1 MDGEL
6 MGLHPD
12 DLLRTL
18 GVPSVGCVCL
28 LLIHSSS
35 QRTYASSLLHKHRST
50 ASAHPPSCTPL
61 WIEMSVVTL
70 CSGRSS
76 VRLVPR
82 RCRPRSDLSTPEPA
96 PPTSAHAPASPHC
109 LPVSGG
115 ISSSP
120 VTHTPQ
126 RAPLSA
132 SSVDNSPRLSRQAS
146 LPTQFL
152 RPEILKSP
160 SEPLLCVRP
169 HDQPCSGSWHLLLL
183 TSQVRPLPG
192 SSSFPL
198 APLRLLLPSG
208 WTMPVAS

>member
-1 MDGEL
+1 
-6 MGLHPD
+6 MGL
-12 DLLRTL
+12 
-18 GVPSVGCVCL
+18 
-28 LLIHSSS
+28 
-35 QRTYASSLLHKHRST
+35 A
-50 ASAHPPSCTPL
+50 
-61 WIEMSVVTL
+61 L

-96 PPTSAHAPASPHC
+96 PPTSAHASSLTALS
-109 LPVSGG
+109 SGVWR

-152 RPEILKSP
+152 RPETEVTLRAPSLCQTPRSALQWVLTPPPSHVPSP
-160 SEPLLCVRP
+160 
-169 HDQPCSGSWHLLLL
+169 
-183 TSQVRPLPG
+183 PLPG

-198 APLRLLLPSG
+198 APLRLLLLTG